1 MKIIEEPTKVIR
13 KGVTKAVSFGIKQTG
28 LAHILN
34 VLRNQLYS
42 DKVGAVVREYSANA
56 VDANRE
62 AGKAD
67 TPIQVTLP
75 SAFDPVFKVRD
86 FGPALNDEEIRE
98 VFAMYG
104 ESTKRNSN
112 EQIGM
117 LGLGSKSGFAYGDS
131 FVIHSFIDGEAH
143 AYSAFIDESKLGQIV
158 QLSVSTTQEKN
169 GLEIIIPVCEDDLD
183 EFREKA
189 IKLYRNFKVKPVIH
203 GLGDHERDGLEM
215 PTMFDGDGWKYLKE
229 RENNITA
236 VMGGIGYSF
245 DKYDIGLMGDKW
257 KEGTFKEGEAES
269 LRQIANDH
277 LVLEFEIGD
286 LNVTASRE
294 ALEFTKHTIKN
305 ILKKLRKVNSELKG
319 KVEESFGDCKTLFD
333 AKRLLGEICD
343 YGSPLYQL
351 SDWVRNTIT
360 FNGEKIKD
368 KQYNFY
374 KYDYV
379 TIRSTK
385 KTYGGNTRFNLGT
398 TIDPRK
404 KTVIVKNDMGHVRGA
419 IGKIALLESKEEGRK
434 VYLINFDDYRYKDTY
449 REEQKQKTEAEVCKE
464 LGFDAP
470 MLLLSELPKPDK
482 KSSVSIGTRTVHK
495 TFEYNSDSYHY
506 SKWSD
511 RWIATEVDLDEDEG
525 IYVIINRYV
534 IQRPNQ
540 DYPHTESRSFSCL
553 MSNLEQLIGKGN
565 MPDNI
570 VGFTKAAS
578 KKVVKND
585 NWIELHDWVAE
596 QVLKVAKQKNIS
608 SKLEQVKLIDGVHKD
623 WFLDKSKLEKAT
635 KILGQDHPFIE
646 LQDRYY
652 DLGDYKS
659 EVNDFTNAA
668 RDWGFK
674 IPKGKK
680 PETSVDLKGLA
691 NQVEKDYPLVK
702 HVNLDNWY
710 DKTGEGLK
718 ALCENMK
725 RLDGCK

>member
-1 MKIIEEPTKVIR
+1 MKLIEEPTKVVR

-67 TPIQVTLP
+67 TPIEVTLP

-86 FGPALNDEEIRE
+86 FGPALNEEEIRE

-169 GLEIIIPVCEDDLD
+169 GLEIVIPVCEDDLD
-183 EFREKA
+183 KFREKA

-203 GLGDHERDGLEM
+203 GLGDHERGGLEM
-215 PTMFDGDGWKYLKE
+215 PTLFEGDGWKYLE
-229 RENNITA
+229 DNEHNITA
-236 VMGGIGYSF
+236 VMGGIGYTF
-245 DKYDIGLMGDKW
+245 DRYDIGLMGDKW

-294 ALEFTKHTIKN
+294 ALEFTKHTTKN

-319 KVEESFGDCKTLFD
+319 KIEESFGDCETLFD

-374 KYDYV
+374 KYDHV

-434 VYLINFDDYRYKDTY
+434 VYLINFDDYRYKDVY
-449 REEQKQKTEAEVCKE
+449 REEQEQKTEAEVCKE

-495 TFEYNSDSYHY
+495 TFEYNMDSYHY

-511 RWIATEVDLDEDEG
+511 RWTATEVDLDEDEG

-553 MSNLEQLIGKGN
+553 MSNLGQLIGKDN

-596 QVLKVAKQKNIS
+596 QVLKVAKQKNIG
-608 SKLEQVKLIDGVHKD
+608 SKLEQVKLVEGVHKD
-623 WFLDKSKLEKAT
+623 WFLDKRRLEDAM
-635 KILGQDHPFIE
+635 KILGADHPYIE

-652 DLGDYKS
+652 KLGDFKS
-659 EVNDFTNAA
+659 EVNDFANAA

-680 PETSVDLKGLA
+680 PETSVDLKALA
-691 NQVEKDYPLVK
+691 NQVEKDYPLIK
-702 HVNLDNWY
+702 HVSIDSWY
-710 DKTGEGLK
+710 DKKGEGLK

-725 RLDGCK
+725 RLDGCN